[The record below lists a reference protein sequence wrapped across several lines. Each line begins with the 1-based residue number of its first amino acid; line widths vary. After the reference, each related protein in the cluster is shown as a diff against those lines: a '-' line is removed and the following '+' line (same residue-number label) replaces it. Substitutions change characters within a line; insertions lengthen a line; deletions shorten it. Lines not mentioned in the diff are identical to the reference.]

1 MHQNQENIQEEDE
14 LFEHHRIEVDKG
26 QKPLRIDKFLS
37 NRLENTSRNRIQNAA
52 LAGSILV
59 NEQSVKSNYKVKP
72 GDVVSIVMAY
82 PPRETE
88 IIPEDIPLD
97 IVYEDDDLL
106 IVNKPAGMVVH
117 PGFNNY
123 NGTLVH
129 ALAYHFQNLPTL
141 PGNDGRPGLVHRI
154 DKDTSGLLLI
164 SKNEVSMTNLAKQF
178 FDHSIDRTYHALVWG
193 DFEEDEGTLHG
204 YLDRSLKDRRITAV
218 YETPEEG
225 KEAITHYKVL
235 ERFSFVTLIEC
246 KLETGRT
253 HQIRAQMKHAG
264 HPLFNDDWYG
274 GSSIRK
280 GPKYTK
286 YKQFINNCFDILP
299 RQALHAKTL
308 GFVHPKTGEYIK
320 FDSEY
325 PQDFHD
331 CVEKWR
337 HYLRNVKLS

>member
-123 NGTLVH
+123 NGTLV
-129 ALAYHFQNLPTL
+129 L
-141 PGNDGRPGLVHRI
+141 
-154 DKDTSGLLLI
+154 SLI
-164 SKNEVSMTNLAKQF
+164 
-178 FDHSIDRTYHALVWG
+178 HI
-193 DFEEDEGTLHG
+193 
-204 YLDRSLKDRRITAV
+204 
-218 YETPEEG
+218 
-225 KEAITHYKVL
+225 
-235 ERFSFVTLIEC
+235 
-246 KLETGRT
+246 
-253 HQIRAQMKHAG
+253 
-264 HPLFNDDWYG
+264 
-274 GSSIRK
+274 
-280 GPKYTK
+280 
-286 YKQFINNCFDILP
+286 
-299 RQALHAKTL
+299 
-308 GFVHPKTGEYIK
+308 
-320 FDSEY
+320 
-325 PQDFHD
+325 
-331 CVEKWR
+331 
-337 HYLRNVKLS
+337 